1 MTQFYY
7 LTLAEVLALHE
18 AVMEKFGQGPAPL
31 RSEGLLE
38 SAVMRARM
46 ASYYDNAD
54 LIRQCAL
61 LTVGIS
67 QAQAFMDGNK
77 RTAFAAGDVFLRLNG
92 LAFSGDPIE
101 LALQLEAVA
110 ERQGDLEGVTDH
122 FEHWL
127 CDHVSPLDPSD
138 LPADR

>member
-1 MTQFYY
+1 MSQVYY
-7 LTLAEVLALHE
+7 LALAEVLALHE

-46 ASYYDNAD
+46 ASYYANAD

-92 LAFSGDPIE
+92 LAFSGDPLE

-110 ERQGDLEGVTDH
+110 ERQGDLEGATDS

-127 CDHVSPLDPSD
+127 RDYVSPVEEEGI
-138 LPADR
+138 